1 MPAFSAAVQCPP
13 VKSQSDVNR
22 LAAVPGNKN
31 SVVTEDIRLPPV
43 NDLACKARQE
53 VGARFVVRLVMN
65 LYAQHM
71 TVVEN
76 YQRPAIHS
84 FKGA

>member
-1 MPAFSAAVQCPP
+1 MPTLSAAVQGATI
-13 VKSQSDVNR
+13 KNQSDVNR
-22 LAAVPGNKN
+22 LAAVPGNKY
-31 SVVTEDIRLPPV
+31 SVVSEDIRLPPV

-53 VGARFVVRLVMN
+53 VSARFVVRLMMN

-76 YQRPAIHS
+76 YQRPAVHS
-84 FKGA
+84 LKGA

>member
-1 MPAFSAAVQCPP
+1 MPALSAAVQSPA
-13 VKSQSDVNR
+13 VKCQSDVNR
-22 LAAVPGNKN
+22 LAAVPGNKD

-53 VGARFVVRLVMN
+53 VCARFVVRLVMN

-71 TVVEN
+71 TVIEN

-84 FKGA
+84 LKGT

>member
-1 MPAFSAAVQCPP
+1 MPILSAAVQCPA

-22 LAAVPGNKN
+22 LAAVPGNKD

-53 VGARFVVRLVMN
+53 VSARFVVRLMMN
-65 LYAQHM
+65 LHAQHM
-71 TVVEN
+71 TVIEN

-84 FKGA
+84 LKGT